1 MKHQFQP
8 RQRASGFT
16 LLELCIVLFIMAL
29 LAGAATPTLRSAFVE
44 QALRNDGSEV
54 ARLVKTGM
62 LTSTEQQRPC
72 VLMLDKRALSLEP
85 TPSADTAASAAPKAD
100 LGDDAEEAA
109 PMTAKLE
116 HDLQF
121 LDEQTGRWASP
132 ATLNWQFV
140 PNGLCPVPRLRV
152 AVGDAYLEMNFN
164 ALTGDVED
172 ESISIP

>member
-1 MKHQFQP
+1 MNLPPQGNHRTP
-8 RQRASGFT
+8 GFT

-29 LAGAATPTLRSAFVE
+29 LAGAATPTLRSAFAE

-62 LTSTEQQRPC
+62 LTSTEQQRSY
-72 VLMLDKRALSLEP
+72 VLTLEKGTLSLEAISNKDAGTDA
-85 TPSADTAASAAPKAD
+85 TPP
-100 LGDDAEEAA
+100 GDEEADSPA
-109 PMTAKLE
+109 PTTSKLG

-121 LDEQTGRWASP
+121 HDEQTGRWASP
-132 ATLNWQFV
+132 TTVTWQFD

-152 AVGDAYLEMNFN
+152 AMGDAYLEMSFN